1 MTQPYEGH
9 ESEVKAI
16 ASLDDTKSLLLLIN
30 LATPSNCGNILKI
43 LILSTIGNSCVAE
56 LIALGTVTI
65 QNMSLNTRRNGQSA
79 AKL

>member
-16 ASLDDTKSLLLLIN
+16 ASVSLQLLITIQTC
-30 LATPSNCGNILKI
+30 ATPSNCGNILKI

-65 QNMSLNTRRNGQSA
+65 HNMISTIE
-79 AKL
+79 

>member
-16 ASLDDTKSLLLLIN
+16 ASVSLQLPITIQTC
-30 LATPSNCGNILKI
+30 ATPSNCGNILKI
-43 LILSTIGNSCVAE
+43 LILSTIGNSRVAE

-65 QNMSLNTRRNGQSA
+65 HNMISTTE
-79 AKL
+79 